1 MRTRT
6 ALAGA
11 AALLA
16 AAGSMTPALAGPT
29 GGVVKGSWT
38 AAANPDPTGDTPA
51 PAGKGK
57 CAPVT
62 PTGRATQEFTVP
74 GPGTLEVTLNNTLDW
89 SGDIR
94 DKASGEVEGDADG
107 GSPTDLETMSAS
119 FKKKTV
125 VIMGAC
131 NLEGEPTVTVTY
143 VFTPKKKR

>member
-11 AALLA
+11 VALLA
-16 AAGSMTPALAGPT
+16 AAGSMSPALAGPT

-38 AAANPDPTGDTPA
+38 ATASPDPTGDTPA

-62 PTGRATQEFTVP
+62 PTGRATTEFTVP
-74 GPGTLEVTLNNTLDW
+74 GPGTLDITLNNKLDW
-89 SGDIR
+89 SGDLR
-94 DKASGEVEGDADG
+94 EKASGDVLADSDG
-107 GSPTDLETMSAS
+107 GTPVDLESMSAS

-125 VIMGAC
+125 VVIGAC
-131 NLEGEPTVTVTY
+131 NLEGEPSITVTY
-143 VFTPKKKR
+143 TFTPKKH

>member
-6 ALAGA
+6 ALVGA
-11 AALLA
+11 IALLG
-16 AAGSMTPALAGPT
+16 AAGSLAPAQAAPT

-38 AAANPDPTGDTPA
+38 AAANPDPTGDTPGGSA
-51 PAGKGK
+51 K
-57 CAPVT
+57 CEPVT

-94 DKASGEVEGDADG
+94 TKATNEVEADADG
-107 GSPTDLETMSAS
+107 GSPQDLETMSAT

-125 VIMGAC
+125 VVMGAC
-131 NLEGEPTVTVTY
+131 NLEGEPSVTVTY

>member
-38 AAANPDPTGDTPA
+38 ATASPNPTGNN
-51 PAGKGK
+51 PAGDSY
-57 CAPVT
+57 CAPTGPV
-62 PTGRATQEFTVP
+62 GRATMDFTVP
-74 GPGTLEVTLNNTLDW
+74 GPGTLEVSLNNTLDW

-94 DKASGEVEGDADG
+94 DKASDEIEGQADG
-107 GSPTDLETMSAS
+107 GSPTDAEVMSAS

-125 VIMGAC
+125 VTIGAC
-131 NLEGEPTVTVTY
+131 NLEGEPSVNVTY
-143 VFTPKKKR
+143 TFTPKKKR

>member
-29 GGVVKGSWT
+29 GGGVIKGSWT
-38 AAANPDPTGDTPA
+38 AAANPDPTGDTPGGSA
-51 PAGKGK
+51 K
-57 CAPVT
+57 CQPHT
-62 PTGRATQEFTVP
+62 PTGRATHEFVVP
-74 GPGTLEVTLNNTLDW
+74 GPGSLEVTLNNQLDW

-94 DKASGEVEGDADG
+94 DKASDEVEADADG
-107 GSPTDLETMSAS
+107 GTPTDVETMSAT
-119 FKKKTV
+119 FKKKTT

-131 NLEGEPTVTVTY
+131 NLEGEPSVNVTY
-143 VFTPKKKR
+143 TFTPKKKR

>member
-6 ALAGA
+6 VLVGA

-16 AAGSMTPALAGPT
+16 AAGSLTPAMAGPT

-38 AAANPDPTGDTPA
+38 ANATPDPTGDTP
-51 PAGKGK
+51 GGTGK

-62 PTGRATQEFTVP
+62 PTGRATQEFVVP
-74 GPGTLEVTLNNTLDW
+74 GPGSLEVTLNNQLDW

-94 DKASGEVEGDADG
+94 TKSTGEVEGDADG
-107 GSPTDLETMSAS
+107 GTPTDLETMSAT
-119 FKKKTV
+119 FKKKTT

-131 NLEGEPTVTVTY
+131 NLEGEPSVNVTY
-143 VFTPKKKR
+143 IFTPKKKR

>member
-16 AAGSMTPALAGPT
+16 AAGSMAPALAGPT

-38 AAANPDPTGDTPA
+38 ATATPNPTGNN
-51 PAGKGK
+51 PAGDAY
-57 CAPVT
+57 CAPT
-62 PTGRATQEFTVP
+62 GPIGRATQEFTVP
-74 GPGTLEVTLNNTLDW
+74 GPGSLEVTLNNTLDW

-94 DKASGEVEGDADG
+94 EKGSDEVLAQADG
-107 GSPTDLETMSAS
+107 GSPNDLESMSAT

-125 VIMGAC
+125 VVMGAC
-131 NLEGEPTVTVTY
+131 NLEGEPSVNVTY
-143 VFTPKKKR
+143 TFTPKKKR

>member
-16 AAGSMTPALAGPT
+16 AAGSMSPALAGPT
-29 GGVVKGSWT
+29 GGVVKGSWSASAT
-38 AAANPDPTGDTPA
+38 PDPTGDN
-51 PAGKGK
+51 PAGGGK
-57 CAPVT
+57 CNPTT
-62 PTGRATQEFTVP
+62 PTGRATKEFTVP
-74 GPGTLEVTLNNTLDW
+74 GPGTLEVTLNNQLDW

-107 GSPTDLETMSAS
+107 GTPTDLEVMSAS

-131 NLEGEPTVTVTY
+131 NLEGEPSVNVTY
-143 VFTPKKKR
+143 TFTPKKKR

>member
-29 GGVVKGSWT
+29 GGVIKGSWSASAT
-38 AAANPDPTGDTPA
+38 PDPTGDN
-51 PAGKGK
+51 PAGGGK
-57 CAPVT
+57 CNPTT
-62 PTGRATQEFTVP
+62 PTGRATQEFVVP
-74 GPGTLEVTLNNTLDW
+74 GPGSLEVTLNNQLDW

-94 DKASGEVEGDADG
+94 DKDSGDVEADADG
-107 GSPTDLETMSAS
+107 GSPTDVETMSAT
-119 FKKKTV
+119 FKKKTT

-131 NLEGEPTVTVTY
+131 NLEGEPSVSVTDT
-143 VFTPKKKR
+143 FTPKKKR

>member
-6 ALAGA
+6 VIAGA

-16 AAGSMTPALAGPT
+16 AAGSMSPALAGPT

-38 AAANPDPTGDTPA
+38 AAANPDPTGDTPGGTA
-51 PAGKGK
+51 K
-57 CAPVT
+57 CEPVT

-74 GPGTLEVTLNNTLDW
+74 GPGSLEVTLNNALDW

-94 DKASGEVEGDADG
+94 EKGSDEVLADADG
-107 GSPTDLETMSAS
+107 GTPTDLETMSAT

-131 NLEGEPTVTVTY
+131 NLEGEPSVNVTY
-143 VFTPKKKR
+143 TFTPKKKR